1 MVDTYKRF
9 ATMEGNPL
17 TMTSQ
22 EFREYLKYDIPTYI
36 ESKDPDI
43 VEKTLASLDEDK
55 DGELS
60 YKEFIQFQIQY
71 IVSKYNTNN
80 RLQD

>member
-1 MVDTYKRF
+1 MVDTYNRF
-9 ATMEGNPL
+9 AGMEGSPL
-17 TMTSQ
+17 TMNTQ
-22 EFREYLKYDIPTYI
+22 EFREYLKYDIPVYI
-36 ESKDPDI
+36 ESKDPQI

-60 YKEFIQFQIQY
+60 YKEFLQFQMQY